1 MSTLISTNF
10 AIDEDA
16 ETIRHVDE
24 IRTNSDEIIFI
35 RAITM
40 LHEKLI
46 DIMDLMN
53 RCYSFQV
60 YTIALLLTL
69 FPTNTNIH
77 CNCLQSMICVAG
89 SFAISVIS
97 AYSLYRTMIAPTE
110 AIDRLA
116 IMQMTWAMYFKC
128 LILTLIGGCSST
140 TREVIHYTSITTF
153 IPWSMSLT
161 LLFTGKSYRHSRSQ
175 GDQWLQKS
183 RYHKQSLFW

>member
-1 MSTLISTNF
+1 MCGKFCSEQSAVLTSIRFYYSRKMSTLISTNF

-69 FPTNTNIH
+69 FPTTH
-77 CNCLQSMICVAG
+77 K
-89 SFAISVIS
+89 
-97 AYSLYRTMIAPTE
+97 Y
-110 AIDRLA
+110 
-116 IMQMTWAMYFKC
+116 
-128 LILTLIGGCSST
+128 TL
-140 TREVIHYTSITTF
+140 
-153 IPWSMSLT
+153 
-161 LLFTGKSYRHSRSQ
+161 
-175 GDQWLQKS
+175 
-183 RYHKQSLFW
+183 